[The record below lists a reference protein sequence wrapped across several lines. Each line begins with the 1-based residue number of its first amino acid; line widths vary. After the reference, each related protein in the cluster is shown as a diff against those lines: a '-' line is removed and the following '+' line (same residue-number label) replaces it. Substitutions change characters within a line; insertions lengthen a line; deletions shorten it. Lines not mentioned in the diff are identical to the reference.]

1 MIRSCLEHLVAI
13 GQRRSAAQVL
23 AEIIGDTERRTWD
36 LSTALQHYAADGD
49 DNPILHATW
58 DQYPFL
64 SDEPGMA
71 GRGAT

>member
-1 MIRSCLEHLVAI
+1 LSI
-13 GQRRSAAQVL
+13 GQRRPATQVL

-36 LSTALQHYAADGD
+36 LSTALQHYAAADGD
-49 DNPILHATW
+49 DNPILHAAW

-71 GRGAT
+71 GL